1 MTQETDTTDTKL
13 LTTTQMLRK
22 WRLSQ
27 LSMPML
33 DLMRHTERIHLSMAF
48 RAGQSKAW
56 TFDEWYEETF
66 SKEDK

>member
-22 WRLSQ
+22 WRLTE

-48 RAGQSKAW
+48 LTNTNEK
-56 TFDEWYEETF
+56 
-66 SKEDK
+66 

>member
-56 TFDEWYEETF
+56 TFDEWYEATFDTET
-66 SKEDK
+66 K

>member
-1 MTQETDTTDTKL
+1 
-13 LTTTQMLRK
+13 
-22 WRLSQ
+22 